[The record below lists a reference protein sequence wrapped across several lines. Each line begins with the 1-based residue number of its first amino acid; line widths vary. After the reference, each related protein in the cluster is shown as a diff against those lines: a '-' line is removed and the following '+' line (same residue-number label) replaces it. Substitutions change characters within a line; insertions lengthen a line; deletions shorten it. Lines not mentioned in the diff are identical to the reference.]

1 MTPADLQNPERGSAP
16 VADDHPDAG
25 LLALWQ
31 EWARLTDRL
40 NNSSP
45 SDDESNV
52 LSGQAS
58 RIEVQMCDTTPRTPA
73 GLVVLVKLLAR
84 FQEIDPTFTDGRDG
98 ILARNI
104 LAAVE
109 RFTLGLADVERGSSA
124 AKPDPVVSLFAE
136 WGTLQDEAAALG
148 GAPPEAVDPLQKE
161 RDELY
166 DRQSEIERQIIDTP
180 ATSVGGVAVK
190 LRLLAYIEFPM
201 KGLPDLHRTPAKD
214 TDFEGTIEAWRAD
227 VVPDKGLDWQDKL
240 LIGSLRDAE
249 RLAGAS

>member
-136 WGTLQDEAAALG
+136 WGTIQDEANALSAANPEAETGELNDRWEAALDRRDVVGDRIMETPAASIKGVAIKIRLASHYAFDIVELERLYGTPSRDIDYSGEHGAG
-148 GAPPEAVDPLQKE
+148 GALNDHLVSA
-161 RDELY
+161 
-166 DRQSEIERQIIDTP
+166 
-180 ATSVGGVAVK
+180 
-190 LRLLAYIEFPM
+190 
-201 KGLPDLHRTPAKD
+201 
-214 TDFEGTIEAWRAD
+214 
-227 VVPDKGLDWQDKL
+227 
-240 LIGSLRDAE
+240 LRDAE